1 LVFRQPIEVA
11 TTPIVS
17 RPGGCNGTTPGSN
30 LFGQISDCNSD
41 IDGRRRIRYTT
52 YAQNLGFY
60 SSVGFKT
67 RRQTRFLGIWW
78 LTNAQNISCE
88 AEGNYESKC
97 PTTTLRTYNYTR
109 PVTRVNLTN
118 EDKAEYVMSWNTGQL
133 GIKNPKPTFKLAQKY
148 KYKIHTSDHTARN
161 NNFDYSARM
170 IHN

>member
-1 LVFRQPIEVA
+1 MIVPNTFLVFRQPIEVA

-41 IDGRRRIRYTT
+41 IDGRRRIRYIT

-78 LTNAQNISCE
+78 GADAQQLTCI
-88 AEGNYESKC
+88 GDGIYESKW
-97 PTTTLRTYNYTR
+97 PTNFLTDYIYTR
-109 PVTRVNLTN
+109 VGFPMVIRPRTAERVL
-118 EDKAEYVMSWNTGQL
+118 S
-133 GIKNPKPTFKLAQKY
+133 
-148 KYKIHTSDHTARN
+148 
-161 NNFDYSARM
+161 
-170 IHN
+170 